1 MKKGF
6 TLIELLVVVLIIG
19 ILASVALPKYSRAIE
34 KARMVEA
41 KQMLSDIYKAKKIY
55 KMAMRQDPTEF
66 ADLDIKFTDNN
77 GQFATDKT
85 IRAKNFTYYIQVD
98 DSTTC
103 PNAREPRPVKAVT
116 ANKPKGGYILSYC
129 PGLFQCNGAGCS
141 GLGFNKTSL
150 VSCWMGGS
158 CFVE

>member
-19 ILASVALPKYSRAIE
+19 ILSSVALPKYSRAIE

-55 KMAMRQDPTEF
+55 KMAMRQDPTKF
-66 ADLDIKFTDNN
+66 VNLDIKFTDKN
-77 GQFATDKT
+77 GQFATEDR

-116 ANKPKGGYILSYC
+116 TKTKGGYILSYC

-141 GLGFNKTSL
+141 GLGFNKTPS
-150 VSCWMGGS
+150 VSCWKGPS
-158 CFVE
+158 CYVE